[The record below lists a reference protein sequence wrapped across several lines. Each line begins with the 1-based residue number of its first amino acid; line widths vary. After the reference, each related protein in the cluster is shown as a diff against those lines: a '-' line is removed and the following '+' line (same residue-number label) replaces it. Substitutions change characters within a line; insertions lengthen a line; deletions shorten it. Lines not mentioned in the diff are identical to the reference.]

1 MASTEEVVDPSVD
14 ATTDT
19 PVADGAPP
27 LLPTKTAFR
36 DLQLPTERLQTLRRV
51 SGLHDRRLPSRFEAK
66 VSNARLHRASTPTP
80 SKLGS
85 TAKAAATSRAS
96 AKAELILPQ
105 PAAAETTP
113 TPEPEPHR
121 QSEPEPA
128 HERDAAPSTQPTSA
142 AAAPSSLEASESDD
156 VPDSMPLPPPI
167 ILTKAASLSSVDP
180 VTADLESLLND
191 DEEEASSSS
200 SESESEDEGDSK
212 PSGEEQQTPQAAAGA
227 LATPASVA
235 AAGDNSVDDS
245 EDDKKAKKS
254 SSKKPDK
261 HDKKADKPK
270 DKHDKPKD
278 KHDKKADKHDK
289 KADKHDKKAD
299 KPKDKQDK
307 PKDKQDK
314 RSKGSSDKT
323 PTRTAAGGG
332 DDDDGYSSDEWWEE
346 SGKSKLLGKL
356 SRIRGVAGGSKKAHK
371 DKGSGSSS
379 SSSSK
384 EHQRARERLK
394 HKEDPRYPMVG
405 YCDITVVRAERVSS
419 DLESAMLYLTLGMS
433 FPESSPTYQTEPS
446 PYVLAG
452 ATGDEGEVDAVEWN
466 ELLSCVVVQRC
477 ADANFARFPKLVV
490 RLKQKSA
497 LRDKVIGKGEV
508 PLEHVIQPNK
518 KGECKHSKDSEIII
532 PLLSSH
538 GSRQG
543 NVFIRIKFVA
553 GSKGLRP
560 ES

>member
-14 ATTDT
+14 ATTDTT

-270 DKHDKPKD
+270 DK
-278 KHDKKADKHDK
+278 
-289 KADKHDKKAD
+289 
-299 KPKDKQDK
+299 QDK

-314 RSKGSSDKT
+314 RSKGPSDKT